1 MRLFV
6 ALELPD
12 DIKDTFAALKV
23 DGRRTKR
30 DQFHLTLRFIG
41 DGIETSQFNAIK
53 KALAEISAAPFEVQ
67 FRGVGQFPPVGNG
80 QRPKAARVL
89 WAGIAPN
96 LALTALAKQI
106 EAAVVKA
113 GCAPEDRPFSAHMT
127 LARLDPPKDASKF
140 LESYPA
146 FESRVMPVNEFILFS
161 SVLSPQGATHRRE
174 AVYPLK

>member
-1 MRLFV
+1 MMRLFV

-12 DIKDTFAALKV
+12 DIKDTLAALKV

-41 DGIETSQFNAIK
+41 DGIELPQVNAIK
-53 KALAEISAAPFEVQ
+53 QALAEISAAPFEMQ
-67 FRGVGQFPPVGNG
+67 FRGVGQFPPKK
-80 QRPKAARVL
+80 PARVL
-89 WAGIAPN
+89 WVGIAPN
-96 LALTALAKQI
+96 PALDALAKQI

-113 GCAPEDRPFSAHMT
+113 GLAPEDRPFSAHMT
-127 LARLDPPKDASKF
+127 LSRLDPPKDAREF
-140 LESYPA
+140 LERYPA
-146 FESRVMPVNEFILFS
+146 FESRTMPVEEFILFS